1 MFASLADAD
10 FTEVAGDHESA
21 PAFQAVATRF
31 EGAFAAVGSAREAI
45 LGSFDIYMTRTA
57 QRTNDVMK
65 VLALATVL
73 LLPGSMIAGLLG
85 MNVIVPL
92 DKDSP
97 MSFWVVVGGVTL
109 LAITI
114 LAIARTRRWL

>member
-1 MFASLADAD
+1 
-10 FTEVAGDHESA
+10 
-21 PAFQAVATRF
+21 
-31 EGAFAAVGSAREAI
+31 
-45 LGSFDIYMTRTA
+45 MTRTA

-97 MSFWVVVGGVTL
+97 MSFWVVVGGVTV
-109 LAITI
+109 LADLDFRRHRPHTP
-114 LAIARTRRWL
+114 LVVAHARRPVASCATEVRGAERGARMRACDPR

>member
-1 MFASLADAD
+1 
-10 FTEVAGDHESA
+10 
-21 PAFQAVATRF
+21 
-31 EGAFAAVGSAREAI
+31 
-45 LGSFDIYMTRTA
+45 
-57 QRTNDVMK
+57 
-65 VLALATVL
+65 
-73 LLPGSMIAGLLG
+73 